1 MGKPFPR
8 ISKNKDMTLQE
19 EAEKYIKSEQI
30 KSEYYKIYSNE
41 GFIAGANSKYVQA
54 EKLKFAIEQLEEIRD
69 KMTLFE
75 IENMDNTLDN
85 LHYKIQELKQQLKE
99 LEG

>member
-1 MGKPFPR
+1 
-8 ISKNKDMTLQE
+8 MTLQE

-54 EKLKFAIEQLEEIRD
+54 EKLKFAIEQLEELRKPMLEDWDNYILKLTD
-69 KMTLFE
+69 KKLS
-75 IENMDNTLDN
+75 
-85 LHYKIQELKQQLKE
+85 ELKQQLKE
-99 LEG
+99 LEDGKVTKQT